1 MMKRRNHNK
10 RNRFSILFPILTILG
25 IGIVVVLSSF
35 YEKSWSHNWNNVSK
49 SIKDSVLVAKNTGY
63 TGGVGPNGR
72 SMEKFAKTRLWIMNN
87 ASENELL
94 NLIKY
99 PNGTVKAI
107 GYEGL
112 LRRSDYS
119 KKLDLISKS
128 INDKEYKVYYSAGC
142 EEIELEISQYLI
154 QWFLKIDNQMPPF
167 RPELIVDYGLS
178 ESEKEKILI
187 EFHNGKK

>member
-119 KKLDLISKS
+119 KKLDLISKA

-142 EEIELEISQYLI
+142 EGIELEISQYLI